1 MEAITEETGSCTQCG
16 QLINSSAR
24 FCTHCGALQAGGIE
38 EDAYRRDRWLRLL
51 AIFFGSDFLIC
62 AVFNFTKS
70 SHTLSWLLFTDCVLA
85 AITILFTLILW
96 DDIKPLLR
104 WKNFSVFKILY
115 YSLAAIA
122 AGIVVNYSVKWLNRS
137 IFDLEGYFYYG
148 FSQTRYPRLTMFAVI
163 ALQPAFMEELGYR
176 GVVQTGLLKILDT
189 KQAVFITAF
198 LFAVIHMS
206 FISFFWL
213 LPFGL
218 GLSWIRMKENTLW
231 YGVLIHFCFNATACV
246 FELFELNLF

>member
-1 MEAITEETGSCTQCG
+1 MTEETGSCTQCG

-24 FCTHCGALQAGGIE
+24 FCNHCGASQAGGIE

-70 SHTLSWLLFTDCVLA
+70 THALSWLLFTDCVLA
-85 AITILFTLILW
+85 AITVIFALILW

-198 LFAVIHMS
+198 LFAIIHMS

>member
-1 MEAITEETGSCTQCG
+1 MEAITEATGSCTQCG
-16 QLINSSAR
+16 QSINSSSR
-24 FCTHCGALQAGGIE
+24 FCNHCGALQAGGIE
-38 EDAYRRDRWLRLL
+38 EDAKKRDGWLRLL
-51 AIFFGSDFLIC
+51 AIFFGLDFLIC

-85 AITILFTLILW
+85 AITIIFALILW

-104 WKNFSVFKILY
+104 WKNCSLFKILY
-115 YSLAAIA
+115 YSAAAITA
-122 AGIVVNYSVKWLNRS
+122 ATIVHYSVKWLNRS
-137 IFDLEGYFYYG
+137 IFDLEGYFYFG
-148 FSQTRYPRLTMFAVI
+148 FSQTTYPRLTMFAVI
-163 ALQPAFMEELGYR
+163 ALQPALMEELGYR

-198 LFAVIHMS
+198 LFALIHMS

-213 LPFGL
+213 LPFAL

-231 YGVLIHFCFNATACV
+231 YGVLIHFCFNATVCV
-246 FELFELNLF
+246 LELFELNLF